1 MTKRDFRE
9 TCSNIALFQCISTKQ
24 NIPMLIRRKE
34 AKGYGTKKL
43 IEGKFS
49 AGDLCL
55 IVEDVV
61 TSGSSVLETVQVDC
75 HLLYNHSG
83 SLVFISILF
92 IFRSVNRGTCNVLHL
107 RKVNKVVLLYKCDG
121 SGQ

>member
-1 MTKRDFRE
+1 MIKRDFRE
-9 TCSNIALFQCISTKQ
+9 TCSNIAMFQCISTKQ

-75 HLLYNHSG
+75 PLFYSTITVVAWSSLPFNSYFG
-83 SLVFISILF
+83 SVKPETLD
-92 IFRSVNRGTCNVLHL
+92 H
-107 RKVNKVVLLYKCDG
+107 
-121 SGQ
+121 